1 MTSTACASR
10 WAHRL
15 QLLDWRCCCCSSPC
29 HDAAAAALRLPLLL
43 PPLPLWPCLHPR
55 MMIHAALLRSQGV
68 SMSETVGQ
76 HMSTP
81 PIVARP
87 TMRTGEAAA
96 IMLAKKIHRLPV
108 VDEEGRFIG

>member
-1 MTSTACASR
+1 
-10 WAHRL
+10 
-15 QLLDWRCCCCSSPC
+15 
-29 HDAAAAALRLPLLL
+29 
-43 PPLPLWPCLHPR
+43 
-55 MMIHAALLRSQGV
+55 MIHAALRCSQGV